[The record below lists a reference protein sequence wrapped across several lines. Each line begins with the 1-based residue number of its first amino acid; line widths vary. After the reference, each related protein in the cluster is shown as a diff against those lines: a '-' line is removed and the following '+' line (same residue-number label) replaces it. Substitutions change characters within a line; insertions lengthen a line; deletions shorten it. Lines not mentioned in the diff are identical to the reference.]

1 MDPADRAGDKRHAV
15 TGPSESDD
23 GDVLTA
29 WALAGRGIVMKP
41 VFEVAARLATG
52 DLVAVAGATTPT
64 PTPRKLTCLSP
75 VPHRKRP
82 EVAAVFGVHVG
93 PDR

>member
-15 TGPSESDD
+15 TGPFESDD

-52 DLVAVAGATTPT
+52 DLVAGATPPT
-64 PTPRKLTCLSP
+64 PTKLTCLSP